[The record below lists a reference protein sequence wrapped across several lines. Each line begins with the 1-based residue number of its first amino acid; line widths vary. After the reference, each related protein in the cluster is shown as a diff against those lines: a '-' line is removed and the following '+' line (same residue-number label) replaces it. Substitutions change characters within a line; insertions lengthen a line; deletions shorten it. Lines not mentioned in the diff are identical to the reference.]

1 MSEKSYLKNYKNLIY
16 IGDTVEISTE
26 RTSASLQY
34 LTTILRDRP
43 LRRKDVTQRTGW
55 TRGQLAGLL
64 YRGMKRG
71 LFKLKDREISLVKK
85 E

>member
-1 MSEKSYLKNYKNLIY
+1 MSEKSHLKNYKNLIY
-16 IGDTVEISTE
+16 TGDTIEISTE

-34 LTTILRDRP
+34 LTMVLKDKP
-43 LRRKDVTQRTGW
+43 LKRNDIIQRTGW

-71 LFKLKDREISLVKK
+71 LFKLKDRKIHLIKK